1 MEDCLW
7 YELLTKLIMFRSVLH
22 IHFPFLARES
32 SFTAAASYLI
42 YKHDGGEEESE

>member
-22 IHFPFLARES
+22 IHFPFFGQIKFIYS
-32 SFTAAASYLI
+32 CSFIFNIQA
-42 YKHDGGEEESE
+42 